1 MNLGGGWHS
10 VMLKVLL
17 LSPTEF
23 FEGSIVLEVLVGYT
37 SIGINNRW

>member
-1 MNLGGGWHS
+1 
-10 VMLKVLL
+10 MLKGLL

-37 SIGINNRW
+37 STGINNRWWKNMHMETLA